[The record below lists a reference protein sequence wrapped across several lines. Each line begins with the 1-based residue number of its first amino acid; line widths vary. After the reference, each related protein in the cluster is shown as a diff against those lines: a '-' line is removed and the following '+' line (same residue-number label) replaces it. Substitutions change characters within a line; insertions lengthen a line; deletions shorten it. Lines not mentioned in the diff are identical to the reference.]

1 MFLKRRDVFS
11 CLATL
16 FLVPAAWALPT
27 SHHTVTSAALTAQA
41 AAPSQSVSG
50 KIAAVDKTSFT
61 LTVGAGSTN
70 RELQQQEADLQVQIG
85 EAEQPGQRMYNGH
98 GRPTKYRYDN
108 PKAPQLT
115 MLRSR
120 LHDVQQAKDTIR
132 RELEKAQH

>member
-16 FLVPAAWALPT
+16 FLVPAAWALPV
-27 SHHTVTSAALTAQA
+27 SHHTLASAALSAQA

-70 RELQQQEADLQVQIG
+70 RELQQQEAAPKSMNFQIDKNTTIDG
-85 EAEQPGQRMYNGH
+85 KLKVGASADVTYRDDNGQNIAISVRVT
-98 GRPTKYRYDN
+98 P
-108 PKAPQLT
+108 
-115 MLRSR
+115 
-120 LHDVQQAKDTIR
+120 
-132 RELEKAQH
+132 

>member
-27 SHHTVTSAALTAQA
+27 SHHTVTSAALSAQA

-70 RELQQQEADLQVQIG
+70 RELQQQEAAPRSMNFQIDKNTTIDG
-85 EAEQPGQRMYNGH
+85 KLKVGASADVTYRDDNGQNIAISVRVT
-98 GRPTKYRYDN
+98 P
-108 PKAPQLT
+108 
-115 MLRSR
+115 
-120 LHDVQQAKDTIR
+120 
-132 RELEKAQH
+132 

>member
-27 SHHTVTSAALTAQA
+27 SHHTLTSTALSTQA

-70 RELQQQEADLQVQIG
+70 RELQQQEAAPKSMNFQIDKNTTIDG
-85 EAEQPGQRMYNGH
+85 KLKVGASADVTYRDDNGQNIAISVRVT
-98 GRPTKYRYDN
+98 P
-108 PKAPQLT
+108 
-115 MLRSR
+115 
-120 LHDVQQAKDTIR
+120 
-132 RELEKAQH
+132 

>member
-27 SHHTVTSAALTAQA
+27 SHHTVTSTASITQA

-70 RELQQQEADLQVQIG
+70 RELQQQEAAPRSMNFQIDKNTTIDG
-85 EAEQPGQRMYNGH
+85 KLKVGAGAEVTYREDNGQNVAISVRVT
-98 GRPTKYRYDN
+98 P
-108 PKAPQLT
+108 
-115 MLRSR
+115 
-120 LHDVQQAKDTIR
+120 
-132 RELEKAQH
+132 

>member
-27 SHHTVTSAALTAQA
+27 SHHTLTSTALSAQA

-70 RELQQQEADLQVQIG
+70 RELQQQEAAPKSMNFQIDKNTTIDG
-85 EAEQPGQRMYNGH
+85 KLKVGAGAEVTYREDNGQNVAISVRVT
-98 GRPTKYRYDN
+98 P
-108 PKAPQLT
+108 
-115 MLRSR
+115 
-120 LHDVQQAKDTIR
+120 
-132 RELEKAQH
+132 